1 MSLKAVQDLTDA
13 LKAVEKPST
22 KGCVGITTFIKTEL
36 IADGKDKPAV
46 QPPGGFVFSA
56 NAASA
61 GLYKGRKFDTA
72 FQRAVGFNEHTAQ
85 TRQAFKALKNI
96 VNVVPVLCQH
106 RVVMES
112 TKLTTQLDA
121 VGIDL
126 RTHIPVCIELKTCQL
141 SSVVYNKYATTV
153 CRRTPILRCSP
164 ELPNCERVRH
174 FLQAAFGAECLRKQ
188 LGVDKVLAVVL
199 VKCKD
204 ACMVYRVPQSYHAP
218 TRFVRLPPVPILRQ
232 SAKQDAATKRQ
243 SEKINSLPWP
253 TEQAESVVK
262 AMGFKAVKV
271 TGPGSMK
278 FRIMTKASKATAV
291 ALHIHSWSTLPS
303 FARTHLRTAIAQFT
317 QRARPKIALAG
328 LQLSKLVTPL
338 VLTELTPGGRLQLI
352 MAGPPFT
359 VQSI

>member
-61 GLYKGRKFDTA
+61 GLYKGRKLDSA
-72 FQRAVGFNEHTAQ
+72 FQRAVAFNDHTALPG
-85 TRQAFKALKNI
+85 KHLPLKNI

-126 RTHIPVCIELKTCQL
+126 RTHDPVCIELKTCQL
-141 SSVVYNKYATTV
+141 SSAVYNKYATTV

-164 ELPNCERVRH
+164 ELPNCERSRH
-174 FLQAAFGAECLRKQ
+174 
-188 LGVDKVLAVVL
+188 LAGSIWSAMSS
-199 VKCKD
+199 KT
-204 ACMVYRVPQSYHAP
+204 ARG
-218 TRFVRLPPVPILRQ
+218 RQ
-232 SAKQDAATKRQ
+232 SLGRRLGQMQRC
-243 SEKINSLPWP
+243 
-253 TEQAESVVK
+253 
-262 AMGFKAVKV
+262 
-271 TGPGSMK
+271 
-278 FRIMTKASKATAV
+278 
-291 ALHIHSWSTLPS
+291 LHGLPS
-303 FARTHLRTAIAQFT
+303 PAIVPRSHTVCSPSARASH
-317 QRARPKIALAG
+317 
-328 LQLSKLVTPL
+328 
-338 VLTELTPGGRLQLI
+338 
-352 MAGPPFT
+352 
-359 VQSI
+359 